1 MADAG
6 PRRKDEDRPSVL
18 NVLAQPFVKIV
29 DRWMPDPFIFAILLT
44 ILTYILAVTVAGYG
58 PVESVEAWGNGL
70 WDLLAFTTQIAMTLV
85 TGYAL
90 ANTPLVQKIIAAAT
104 GRIKSAGAAY
114 AIVTIVAALASLIS
128 WGMGLIVGALMAR
141 ETAIAC
147 KRRGLKVH
155 YPLLVASGYAG
166 FVLWHQGLSS
176 STALVIAGEDHF
188 LADRMGVIPITETI
202 LTSTNLLIIL
212 SVLLTLPVLMM
223 LMRPAERDVI
233 EFAQE
238 ETAEAP
244 PEPRDTPADRIG
256 HSRVLNIVIGAAA
269 VFYLLWTLFAAGGS
283 VDLNFINMSFLTAG
297 ILLTTS
303 PAHYVRL
310 ITEGGRTLGP
320 IIIQYP
326 FYAGIMGLMMA
337 SGLAAMLS
345 NSLASFASADT
356 LPFWAF
362 LSGGI
367 VNIFVPSGGGQWAVQ
382 GPVMIEASRALDA
395 DLARVALGVAIGDQW
410 TNMIQPFW
418 TIPALA
424 IAGLQV
430 RHIMGYCVLALIWT
444 GIIFSAGLLLF

>member
-1 MADAG
+1 M
-6 PRRKDEDRPSVL
+6 
-18 NVLAQPFVKIV
+18 
-29 DRWMPDPFIFAILLT
+29 
-44 ILTYILAVTVAGYG
+44 
-58 PVESVEAWGNGL
+58 
-70 WDLLAFTTQIAMTLV
+70 
-85 TGYAL
+85 
-90 ANTPLVQKIIAAAT
+90 
-104 GRIKSAGAAY
+104 
-114 AIVTIVAALASLIS
+114 
-128 WGMGLIVGALMAR
+128 
-141 ETAIAC
+141 
-147 KRRGLKVH
+147 
-155 YPLLVASGYAG
+155 
-166 FVLWHQGLSS
+166 
-176 STALVIAGEDHF
+176 
-188 LADRMGVIPITETI
+188 
-202 LTSTNLLIIL
+202 
-212 SVLLTLPVLMM
+212 
-223 LMRPAERDVI
+223 
-233 EFAQE
+233 
-238 ETAEAP
+238 
-244 PEPRDTPADRIG
+244 
-256 HSRVLNIVIGAAA
+256 
-269 VFYLLWTLFAAGGS
+269 
-283 VDLNFINMSFLTAG
+283 DLNFINMSFLTAG